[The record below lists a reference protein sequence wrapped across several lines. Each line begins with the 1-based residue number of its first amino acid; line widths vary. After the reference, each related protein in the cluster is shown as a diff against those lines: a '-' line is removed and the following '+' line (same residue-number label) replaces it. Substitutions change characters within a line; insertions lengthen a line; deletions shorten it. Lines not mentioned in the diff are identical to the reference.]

1 MELQRTFDLMKE
13 LDRQSEG
20 THHAPHTDEKAEIDV
35 LWKQYC
41 AARHCGPLA
50 AEALAEVKQEGARD
64 DAGGSAHSTAAEAAG
79 SSEAAADAAAGRH
92 DLLLRLSTRAQ
103 STVSIGD
110 EKLALAVAAYDS
122 VDRHIRRLDADL
134 LKNER
139 SLHAGLRE
147 ELAGKSA
154 GDGTTTALPLARDR
168 FSPDGQLL
176 TFWSG
181 LVHLDTL
188 TCLAYLKEHL
198 GKEAAAADARP
209 AKGRHKRTASQQ
221 SASNAEPAGMTRF
234 AETEVDPSEP
244 RYCYCDRVSYGEMV
258 ACDNDDCPREW
269 VRFLRSHQFHYAC
282 VGLEHPPK
290 GHWYCQF
297 CAPPHWKGPG
307 TRVPDDAPIRP
318 PKRVATRA

>member
-20 THHAPHTDEKAEIDV
+20 TRRAHTDEKTEIDV

-50 AEALAEVKQEGARD
+50 AEAHAEVKQETHGDESGA
-64 DAGGSAHSTAAEAAG
+64 ASSAASGAAG
-79 SSEAAADAAAGRH
+79 NTASTSDAAAERH
-92 DLLLRLSTRAQ
+92 DLLLRLSARAQ

-147 ELAGKSA
+147 ELAGKPA
-154 GDGTTTALPLARDR
+154 NDGTTTALPLASDR

-198 GKEAAAADARP
+198 AKEAAAADARP

-221 SASNAEPAGMTRF
+221 SASHAEPAGMTRF

-269 VRFLRSHQFHYAC
+269 VRCLHLPQFHYAC
-282 VGLEHPPK
+282 VGLEQPPK